1 MKKSTLLLLAFFC
14 ASIVFGQQ
22 KVAVYVTGG
31 SDAGINKVLGD
42 QLVAAIVNSG
52 KYTAIERTSSFLAQL
67 ANEQTYQRTGAV
79 DDNQISELGKQFGV
93 ELVCVAEVNE
103 VFEKK
108 YVSARFI
115 DVKSAEVIST
125 ANANSAMK
133 DMEDLLQVAES
144 ITKELIGK
152 KAQGPSKVINSNACE
167 ELQEEKP
174 TLRAV
179 GKGTNVREQTA
190 KNIAEMQARAQFA
203 RAIAS
208 KIQTVTSENA
218 IAFDT
223 YSNGNTSTEQT
234 TTAEDFAKSVAEEI
248 IKNTVIIKTCKELR
262 ADNQYD
268 IWVCLEYQ
276 GDIAKMAN
284 EIANKLP
291 DNQKEKKEQVRKN
304 MEKELND

>member
-115 DVKSAEVIST
+115 DVESAEVIST

>member
-42 QLVAAIVNSG
+42 QLAAAIVNSG

-115 DVKSAEVIST
+115 DVESAEVIST

-223 YSNGNTSTEQT
+223 YSNGNTNTEQT